1 VRGRSLRA
9 RISFGIAAPAIGI
22 LVLSCVTIYS
32 WVSARE
38 MGHLD
43 RSLEMRAAAMA
54 SLVDLDGGIWDVE
67 FDRADV
73 PVVELFGALAA
84 YEVRV
89 AANGGLIAQRLLD
102 EPGLPVFDDAPP
114 DTLAALSPEG
124 LAALP
129 SDRPLEL
136 SGSVQTVELANG
148 RSFRTWTGVYLVRA
162 HEGDPGEGARVPV
175 GAPSGPTAPVVRIAV
190 AQDLGPIRAE
200 LAALL
205 GTELATGVALS
216 ALALLAG
223 GVVSRRIVAP
233 IEHIARRAA
242 EVRAPSA
249 VPPLTLAGTG
259 DEIDQLADALNQSY
273 LRLHAAYALQ
283 GRFTADASHELRT
296 PLAVIRSNAELA
308 LRQLRPTY
316 EYEAVL
322 AAVVSGAV
330 RIEGVIEGLLLLARA
345 DAGGQEGARER
356 IDLPAL
362 AAEVLDDLQPV
373 GPGPSLRVEGEE
385 DATVFGDAVQLDV
398 LIRNLLTNAIRHT
411 PATGDVVVRIDADDT
426 SVLLEVRDTGEGIP
440 PDALPHVFDRFFR
453 ADEARSRDAGGAG
466 LGLSIV
472 QAVVL
477 QHGGT
482 IDIDSAHDRGT
493 VVRVR
498 FPRAAAPVTRKEVG

>member
-1 VRGRSLRA
+1 MRGRSLRT
-9 RISFGIAAPAIGI
+9 RISVGIAAPAIGI

-73 PVVELFGALAA
+73 PVVELFGALSA

-89 AANGGLIAQRLLD
+89 AANGGLIAQRRLD
-102 EPGLPVFDDAPP
+102 EPGLFDDLPP
-114 DTLAALSPEG
+114 DPLAALSPER

-136 SGSVQTVELANG
+136 SGSVQTVELESG

-162 HEGDPGEGARVPV
+162 HEGDPGEGARMPV
-175 GAPSGPTAPVVRIAV
+175 GAPSGPAAPVVRIAV
-190 AQDLGPIRAE
+190 AQDLAPIRGE

-216 ALALLAG
+216 VLALLAG
-223 GVVSRRIVAP
+223 GVLSRRIVAP

-259 DEIDQLADALNQSY
+259 DEIDQLAEALNQSY

-308 LRQLRPTY
+308 LRQPRPTY

-373 GPGPSLRVEGEE
+373 GLGPSLRVEGEE
-385 DATVFGDAVQLDV
+385 DAAVFGDAVQLDV
-398 LIRNLLTNAIRHT
+398 LLRNLLTNAIRHT
-411 PATGDVVVRIDADDT
+411 PASGEVVVHVDTTDT
-426 SVLLEVRDTGEGIP
+426 SVILEVRDTGEGIP

-482 IDIDSAHDRGT
+482 IDIESAHDRGT

-498 FPRAAAPVTRKEVG
+498 FPRAAAPMTRKEVG